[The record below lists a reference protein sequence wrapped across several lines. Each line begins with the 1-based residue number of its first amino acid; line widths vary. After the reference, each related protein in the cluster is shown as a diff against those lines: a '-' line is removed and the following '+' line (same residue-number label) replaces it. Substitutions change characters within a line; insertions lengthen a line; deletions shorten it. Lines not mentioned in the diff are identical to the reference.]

1 MIDYSKIKVF
11 ENISKDTLEKIK
23 VCSDVIKLKK
33 NQCLYTD
40 GQELKYVYFVFDGK
54 ITLSKPNENGES
66 RIIFILNVGDTV
78 NQPIM
83 RKNTSAVECWG
94 FEDSKLLRIS
104 FEDFDRLMSQDYQL
118 ARNCMIY
125 MEKRIRRLYRQLK
138 NGVLGNLDKK
148 LAAKLYRLGIEHG
161 LPNQSKGKMT
171 KIDLKITITYLAKMI
186 GCQRESLS
194 RSIKY
199 LSSLDIMAY
208 EDRYFYVDMEKANRF
223 FKTSDKL

>member
-1 MIDYSKIKVF
+1 MIDYTCIKVF
-11 ENISKDTLEKIK
+11 EGLKKETLDK
-23 VCSDVIKLKK
+23 VALCSDIIKLKK

-40 GQELKYVYFVFDGK
+40 GQELKYVYFLLSGK

-66 RIIFILNVGDTV
+66 RIIFILTPGDTI

-94 FEDSKLLRIS
+94 FEDSKILRIT
-104 FEDFDRLMSQDYQL
+104 FEEFDRLMSQDYNL
-118 ARNCMIY
+118 SRNCMIF

-161 LPNQSKGKMT
+161 IKSNDQMT

-199 LSSLDIMAY
+199 LSSLDIMKY
-208 EDRYFYVDMEKANRF
+208 EDKYFYVDMKKANRF
-223 FKTSDKL
+223 FKTSEKL